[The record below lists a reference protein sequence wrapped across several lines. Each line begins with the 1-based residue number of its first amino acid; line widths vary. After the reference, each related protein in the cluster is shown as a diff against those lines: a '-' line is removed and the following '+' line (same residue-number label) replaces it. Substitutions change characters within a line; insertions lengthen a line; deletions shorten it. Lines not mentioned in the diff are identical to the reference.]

1 VGEAYNFLMELR
13 LEEGPIGAEA
23 AEKRLLAW
31 WASR

>member
-1 VGEAYNFLMELR
+1 VGEAYAFLMELR
-13 LEEGPIGAEA
+13 LEEGPIGAEE